1 MGGFG
6 NIARTIGGVGN
17 EVMAAQTGLQD
28 LNQKIVE
35 TKVKNLMDQ
44 LKIQQTQ
51 QQIKKGETDPLEQQ
65 IAAMEKILG
74 RKLTEQEKGTV
85 LGLAPAAPGID
96 KTALRGELLGLA
108 NDDKATPIERRV
120 YGSLIQDIDA
130 GGDLKEI
137 MGKKQAFQS
146 SRTEVAPTDEKP
158 VVETFNNQRWQFDP
172 GKKIS
177 GKRDATGQYVLLGTA
192 KEDVGGV
199 GSSSFDSSIQAAA
212 DGRINPP
219 SPSSKNGAAWWT
231 RAKQLGLD
239 DQIKTRTFGKDKNA
253 QDLVKLEAEFNA
265 LKQVPPNPTPQQS
278 QALATLADKVLG
290 GSAKR
295 QDLIDR
301 GRRSALFGLR
311 SPYASVAYPK
321 DEYADLVG
329 ILQSVFNQ
337 RNADTTGVGSD
348 LPPGVDAGNAVVV
361 K

>member
-1 MGGFG
+1 MGAFG
-6 NIARTIGGVGN
+6 GAGNLFRSIGSVGN
-17 EVMAAQTGLQD
+17 EVMSAQTGLQD
-28 LNQKIVE
+28 LNQKLVE

-65 IAAMEKILG
+65 AAAAEKVLG
-74 RKLTEQEKGTV
+74 RKLTPDERKV
-85 LGLAPAAPGID
+85 LLGLAPVPPTQTID
-96 KTALRGELLGLA
+96 KASLRSELLNLA
-108 NDDKATPIERRV
+108 NDDKATPVERRV
-120 YGSLIQDIDA
+120 YGSLLQDIDA

-146 SRTEVAPTDEKP
+146 SRAEVSPGEDKPVTEV
-158 VVETFNNQRWQFDP
+158 FNNQRWQFDP

-192 KEDVGGV
+192 KEDTGGV

-219 SPSSKNGAAWWT
+219 SPSSKNGAAWWA
-231 RAKQLGLD
+231 RAKVLGLD

-301 GRRSALFGLR
+301 GRRSALMGLR
-311 SPYASVAYPK
+311 SPYASASYPK
-321 DEYADLVG
+321 DEYADLVN
-329 ILQSVFNQ
+329 IIQSVFNQ
-337 RNADTTGVGSD
+337 RNGDLSD
-348 LPPGVDAGNAVVV
+348 LGAVPVAQ
-361 K
+361 